1 MSSRLGEDAVI
12 KRLLDEYPSNF
23 DYCVDIGA
31 SYGEAWSNVWECL
44 KSGWSSLL
52 VECDPEKYPTLKT
65 AAYQFPKASV
75 ETEKCTPINVC
86 KMLASHGVPMH
97 FDLLSLDIDGYDY
110 HVLRA
115 LLRTHRPEII
125 VCEINTCVPPP
136 YKFSVNFDP
145 KYWWGSNPFFGMSLA
160 AVHELLS
167 SKGYKMIDLIE
178 DNAIFSL
185 HGEGKDINEA
195 WMSGC
200 IKYGE
205 FGWGKQQAVHISTL
219 SEADAIDYIYNGM
232 WGGCIGKFEVWL

>member
-1 MSSRLGEDAVI
+1 MSEDAVI
-12 KRLLDEYPSNF
+12 KRLIGEHPPTEPF
-23 DYCVDIGA
+23 CVDIGA
-31 SYGEAWSNVWECL
+31 SYGEMWSNVWELL
-44 KSGWSSLL
+44 KWGWSGLL

-65 AAYQFPKASV
+65 SAHTFPRAHV
-75 ETEKCTPINVC
+75 ETDKCTPINVC
-86 KMLASHGVPMH
+86 KMLEFHGIPKN
-97 FDLLSLDIDGYDY
+97 FGLLSLDIDGYDY

-145 KYWWGSNPFFGMSLA
+145 KYWWGSDPFFGMSLA
-160 AVHELLS
+160 AANELLGP
-167 SKGYKMIDLIE
+167 KGYKLIELIE

-185 HGEGKDINEA
+185 YGKGKDINEA

-200 IKYGE
+200 INYGE
-205 FGWGKQQAVHISTL
+205 LGWGKQQSVHISTL
-219 SEADAIDYIYNGM
+219 SEGDAIDYIYNGM